1 MMVLSLQGIQF
12 LVQLLTFMGQKRA
25 TGSPACIRTKDPT
38 NRVEVCQTTS
48 SAKLDNS
55 ERPLPVWT
63 HSLSYHSQFSSKVS
77 WDTFL
82 SLCFSSIMKISLV
95 SCQHRGMRSRATSY
109 LKEKKKN
116 CAHVQHFISYQD
128 DDDNNYHFQKP
139 LMCHMIYRQYLQT
152 SNYL

>member
-55 ERPLPVWT
+55 ERPLPT
-63 HSLSYHSQFSSKVS
+63 
-77 WDTFL
+77 L
-82 SLCFSSIMKISLV
+82 SLITASFPP
-95 SCQHRGMRSRATSY
+95 RYPGT
-109 LKEKKKN
+109 
-116 CAHVQHFISYQD
+116 HFCPFASAA
-128 DDDNNYHFQKP
+128 
-139 LMCHMIYRQYLQT
+139 
-152 SNYL
+152 S